1 MYVHEYVYTGEG
13 EVLYLLSKGETWDE
27 IEECVTLVCVCV
39 LAHICLR
46 MLSDIRADTVFI
58 YIDICIYILN
68 MCVCMCGCEGLE
80 RE

>member
-58 YIDICIYILN
+58 YICIYRHMYTYIY
-68 MCVCMCGCEGLE
+68 
-80 RE
+80 

>member
-1 MYVHEYVYTGEG
+1 MCDI
-13 EVLYLLSKGETWDE
+13 S
-27 IEECVTLVCVCV
+27 VCV

-58 YIDICIYILN
+58 YIDICIYIYIKYV
-68 MCVCMCGCEGLE
+68 CVCMCGCEGLE

>member
-39 LAHICLR
+39 CLHIYVYACYQTYVRILY
-46 MLSDIRADTVFI
+46 LYIYV
-58 YIDICIYILN
+58 YIDICIYIYIKYV
-68 MCVCMCGCEGLE
+68 CVHVWV
-80 RE
+80 

>member
-58 YIDICIYILN
+58 YIDICIYIYIKYV
-68 MCVCMCGCEGLE
+68 CVCVHVWV
-80 RE
+80 

>member
-1 MYVHEYVYTGEG
+1 MYVHEYVYIGEG

-39 LAHICLR
+39 LADIFLR
-46 MLSDIRADTVFI
+46 MLPDIRADSAFI
-58 YIDICIYILN
+58 YIYTYVYIN